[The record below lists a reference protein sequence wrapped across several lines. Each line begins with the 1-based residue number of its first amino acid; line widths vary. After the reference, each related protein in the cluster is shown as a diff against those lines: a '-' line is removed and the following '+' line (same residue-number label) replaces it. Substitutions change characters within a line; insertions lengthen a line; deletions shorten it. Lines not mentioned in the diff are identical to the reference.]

1 MITLCATQSY
11 FNEFNKMRKII
22 EKICVA
28 HSTSTQIQNLEDKVR
43 SLEKKQ
49 ERVELQ
55 TEDQV
60 SAELQD
66 TIFLGGDALPPVS
79 DNERC
84 SQVAPEVIRIQLKIS
99 LYDDVIVATYR
110 I

>member
-1 MITLCATQSY
+1 MRGP
-11 FNEFNKMRKII
+11 FNASSKPRVKSPFSRE
-22 EKICVA
+22 
-28 HSTSTQIQNLEDKVR
+28 
-43 SLEKKQ
+43 KQ